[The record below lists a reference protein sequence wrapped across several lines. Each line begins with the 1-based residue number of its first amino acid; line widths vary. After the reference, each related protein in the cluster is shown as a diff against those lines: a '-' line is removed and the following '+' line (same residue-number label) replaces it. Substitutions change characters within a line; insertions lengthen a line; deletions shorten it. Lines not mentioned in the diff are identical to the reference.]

1 MHIYVLI
8 DQSGSMASR
17 WGETIGA
24 VNAYAQGLRESAP
37 EGLTFNVAAFDSADQ
52 LRFVE
57 LRRNVKAD
65 AWKNI
70 NDDETSPGGMTPL
83 FDAIGRLE
91 SWVDQDQPKKAA
103 IAIITDGAENRSR
116 EVTRAGAKAMLN
128 RMRERE
134 FDVVFL
140 GADFDAFQEAEAVGT
155 GAGQTLNM
163 TEGNYFAAADA
174 LSRRTMEYDTL
185 GDFGASFSDDDRDA
199 ASGKK

>member
-24 VNAYAQGLRESAP
+24 VNAYAQGLLEEAP

-57 LRRNVKAD
+57 LRRNIKLD
-65 AWKNI
+65 AWKDI
-70 NDDETSPGGMTPL
+70 HDGETSPGGMTPL
-83 FDAIGRLE
+83 FDAIGRMA

-116 EVTRAGAKAMLN
+116 EITRKGAKAMLD
-128 RMRERE
+128 RMRDKG

-140 GADFDAFQEAEAVGT
+140 GADFDAFQEAAAVGT
-155 GAGQTLNM
+155 MAGQTLNM
-163 TEGNYFAAADA
+163 SEGNYVAAAAA
-174 LSRRTMEYDTL
+174 LSRRTKAY
-185 GDFGASFSDDDRDA
+185 SFSDDNSAAFTEADRKA
-199 ASGKK
+199 ASGKR

>member
-24 VNAYAQGLRESAP
+24 VNAYARGLQESAP
-37 EGLTFNVAAFDSADQ
+37 EDLTFNVAAFDSADQ

-57 LRRNVKAD
+57 LRRNVKPD
-65 AWKNI
+65 AWKDI

-83 FDAIGRLE
+83 FDAIGRME

-116 EVTRAGAKAMLN
+116 EVTRTGAKAMLN

-140 GADFDAFQEAEAVGT
+140 GADFDAFQEAAAVGT

-163 TEGNYFAAADA
+163 TEGNYFAAAAA
-174 LSRRTMEYDTL
+174 LSRRTMKYDML